1 LEPAFNL
8 AVNNQLAHEGN
19 AVGRE
24 ASPMTPDVLADQ
36 EMEDVATAEAKTPP
50 DPQLPTD
57 TAKGERSDATTHV
70 PVPAGKNDADVLT
83 DAFTDAHSSDDDI
96 L

>member
-1 LEPAFNL
+1 MW
-8 AVNNQLAHEGN
+8 QLLRQRLHL
-19 AVGRE
+19 
-24 ASPMTPDVLADQ
+24 TPSCLRIR
-36 EMEDVATAEAKTPP
+36 
-50 DPQLPTD
+50 L
-57 TAKGERSDATTHV
+57 KGERSDATTHV